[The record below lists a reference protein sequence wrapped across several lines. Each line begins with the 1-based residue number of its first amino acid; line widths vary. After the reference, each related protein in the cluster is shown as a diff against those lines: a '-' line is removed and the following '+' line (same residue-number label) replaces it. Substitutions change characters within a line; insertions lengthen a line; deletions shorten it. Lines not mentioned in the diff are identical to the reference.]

1 MYSAD
6 ILSRLVVE
14 DLGLSDQ
21 TCVELLVHQGRR
33 NWREQNRTPMEKITN
48 LREGLRHEGP
58 FSGELVS
65 IGRINHELAALRRRI
80 SDVDVV
86 SVTSRVFD
94 PAGARVG
101 HLAIMN
107 LHTEGFCSIEA
118 LAEAISQVTGGVS
131 GYLLESGRYY
141 HFYGKE
147 LMSDREWVDF
157 LTGFLMSCVLVSPRY
172 IGHSLFRGFCSVRL
186 TSSAPHKPMV
196 PRLLRVL

>member
-6 ILSRLVVE
+6 VLSKLVVD
-14 DLGLSDQ
+14 DLGLSDE
-21 TCVELLVHQGRR
+21 TRVELLVHQGGQ
-33 NWREQNRTPMEKITN
+33 NWRERNTTPLDKISH

-65 IGRINHELAALRRRI
+65 IRRINHELAALRNRI
-80 SDVDVV
+80 GGLDVV

-94 PAGARVG
+94 PAGAQVDQ
-101 HLAIMN
+101 LAIMN
-107 LHTEGFCSIEA
+107 LHTEGFGSIEA
-118 LAEAISQVTGGVS
+118 LTEAISEVTGGVS

-147 LMSDREWVDF
+147 LMSYREWVNF
-157 LTGFLMSCVLVSPRY
+157 LTSFLMPCVLVSPRY

-186 TSSAPHKPMV
+186 TSADPHKPMV